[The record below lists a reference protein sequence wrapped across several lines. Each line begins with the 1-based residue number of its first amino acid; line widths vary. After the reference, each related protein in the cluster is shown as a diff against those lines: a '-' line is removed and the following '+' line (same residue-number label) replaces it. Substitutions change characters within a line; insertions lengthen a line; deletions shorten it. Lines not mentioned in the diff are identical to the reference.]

1 LLPNLIIVG
10 AMKCATS
17 SLHYYLGLHPEIKM
31 SKKKEL
37 DFFIFERNWD
47 KGITWYESQFSGKAK
62 VYGESSTNYTKY
74 PWFKGVPQRMYSIIP
89 NAKLIYILRDPIER
103 IVSEYI
109 HIYSEGGDRRT
120 IKEALT
126 NLKDNWYVD
135 NSKYY
140 MQLEQY
146 LNFYPKSNFLIMTAE
161 DLQMDTQRVLAKAFR
176 FLNVDGS
183 FFTHSFFKRVHTS
196 KDKKAKNR
204 LGRFLAREVGHRK
217 AEDILL
223 SVFPYTLKKAY
234 LRASRKK
241 AIEKPKLD
249 ENTRQNLKKSLEDDV
264 NKLRKY
270 TGCSFEN
277 WSI

>member
-1 LLPNLIIVG
+1 MLPNLIIIG

-37 DFFIFERNWD
+37 DFFIFEQNWD
-47 KGITWYESQFSGKAK
+47 RGITWYESQFSGKAK
-62 VYGESSTNYTKY
+62 IYGESSPNYTKY
-74 PWFKGVPQRMYSIIP
+74 PWFKRVPQRMYSIVP

-103 IVSEYI
+103 IVSEYV
-109 HIYSEGGDRRT
+109 HIYSEGGDKRT

-146 LNFYPKSNFLIMTAE
+146 FDFYPKSNFLIMTAE
-161 DLQMDTQRVLAKAFR
+161 DLQMDTQKALEKAFR
-176 FLNVDGS
+176 FLDLDES
-183 FFTHSFFKRVHTS
+183 FFTRDFFKRVHTS
-196 KDKKAKNR
+196 KNKYVKNR
-204 LGRFLAREVGHRK
+204 LGRFLEKEVGHRK
-217 AEDILL
+217 LEDILL
-223 SVFPYTLKKAY
+223 SIFPHLIQKAY
-234 LRASRKK
+234 FRVSRNK
-241 AIEKPKLD
+241 AIAKPKLD
-249 ENTRQNLKKSLEDDV
+249 EDTIQNLKRSLEDDV
-264 NKLRKY
+264 DKLRKY
-270 TGCSFEN
+270 TGYSFEN